1 MNSYPPNFLAEILR
15 TTLHLVEQRRDL
27 DQNAPSVSQ
36 LKESMRRTI
45 AEVEQSGYHAKNAQP
60 DHSAEGFSWSD
71 VLRGKKRQPRDAE
84 GRT

>member
-1 MNSYPPNFLAEILR
+1 MNSDPPNFLAEILR

-27 DQNAPSVSQ
+27 DQNAQSVSR

-45 AEVEQSGYHAKNAQP
+45 AEVEQSGNHKETAEP
-60 DHSAEGFSWSD
+60 DSAERSSWSD
-71 VLRGKKRQPRDAE
+71 VLRGKKRQSRGAE